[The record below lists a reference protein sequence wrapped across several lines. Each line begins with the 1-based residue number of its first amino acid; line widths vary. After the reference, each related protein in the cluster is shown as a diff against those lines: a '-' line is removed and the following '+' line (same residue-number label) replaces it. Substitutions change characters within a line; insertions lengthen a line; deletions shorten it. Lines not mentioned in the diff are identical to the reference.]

1 MLWLLLWL
9 VCLPTGDM
17 NVVAMAPE
25 EEEEAEVGDESKPG
39 WVRAS
44 WSWSSVVSSIDDVD
58 EDEVALAGMR

>member
-1 MLWLLLWL
+1 
-9 VCLPTGDM
+9 M